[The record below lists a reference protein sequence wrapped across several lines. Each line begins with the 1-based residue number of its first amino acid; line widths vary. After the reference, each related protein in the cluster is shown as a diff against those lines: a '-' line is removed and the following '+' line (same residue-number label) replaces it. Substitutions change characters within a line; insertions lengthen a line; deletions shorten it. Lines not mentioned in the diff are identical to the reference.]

1 MITGNFYY
9 INNDYFEKFKNCGL
23 MKNKSEDADGKH
35 GRPCYYCFEQ
45 YGYYWMVP
53 ISSQIEKYQTLFN
66 EKNKR
71 YNGNFDGIRFGY
83 VNGQKRAFL
92 IQNMCPIIERYI
104 DSEYKIENNTVA
116 VTVNK
121 QFSKEINAV
130 VRKVLRLYYDKNV
143 KIVLTDLSTIL
154 SGLENE

>member
-9 INNDYFEKFKNCGL
+9 IKNDYFEKFKNCGL
-23 MKNKSEDADGKH
+23 MENKSEDTDGKH

-53 ISSQIEKYQTLFN
+53 ISSQIEKYQKLFN

-92 IQNMCPIIERYI
+92 IQNMCPIIEI
-104 DSEYKIENNTVA
+104 QNIK
-116 VTVNK
+116 
-121 QFSKEINAV
+121 
-130 VRKVLRLYYDKNV
+130 
-143 KIVLTDLSTIL
+143 
-154 SGLENE
+154 